1 MIDDDSNELIPFEG
15 GDGDADAN
23 TGNNNPDDTQS
34 VTIIQDEQGIV
45 FLGDA
50 GTIDLWL
57 KDEGFDS
64 KAFTAKAVQTIS
76 SASKGAQAAGNAMA
90 ESGRWVKLTKE
101 SAELVAKYGKNC
113 KKGPF
118 QAGVVRQPNG
128 RIIKHLQF
136 TQPGQLNPAML
147 TGVSG
152 VMAQM
157 ALKQAVSEITD
168 YLKEIDAK
176 LDDLLRDQ
184 KDQTVSK
191 LAGISHMIDET
202 MLSTNRSVRSAQ
214 PHGPR
219 WQAARKT
226 LPPSKRTR
234 SPKSRASPRRLNASR
249 IPSRFAR

>member
-76 SASKGAQAAGNAMA
+76 SASKGTQAAGNAMA

-113 KKGPF
+113 KKDRSKPVLYGNRTG
-118 QAGVVRQPNG
+118 AS
-128 RIIKHLQF
+128 
-136 TQPGQLNPAML
+136 LNICNSPSL
-147 TGVSG
+147 GSSTPLCSPVS
-152 VMAQM
+152 A
-157 ALKQAVSEITD
+157 ASWHRWLW
-168 YLKEIDAK
+168 
-176 LDDLLRDQ
+176 
-184 KDQTVSK
+184 
-191 LAGISHMIDET
+191 
-202 MLSTNRSVRSAQ
+202 NR
-214 PHGPR
+214 
-219 WQAARKT
+219 
-226 LPPSKRTR
+226 PSPR
-234 SPKSRASPRRLNASR
+234 SP
-249 IPSRFAR
+249 II